1 MEWVETTGVTI
12 EEARRHALDA
22 LGVPFDDAEIEVLE
36 EAKSSMFGL
45 RKSNARVRARVRPVQ
60 ARAKAERRDR
70 PRRKGGGDRSGRND
84 NRGAKKGDGSD
95 RGGDR
100 SGRNDN
106 RGAKKGDGSNRG
118 GRAGRDGGSTGK
130 AATVAAADSR
140 SSAPKSQSNDHK
152 PAKTP
157 KHGADA
163 PQKEQAPMT
172 DDNEEIMDAAGQ
184 AAVVEEFLD
193 GLLEAFGADGDL
205 ESVALDEETYEVRAH
220 GGELGLLIGP
230 KGSTMQAVQDIAR
243 TAVQQVADGQ
253 LTGRVHIDIGGYRN
267 KRRAALAEF
276 ATRLAESVRE
286 SGQPKVLE
294 PMPPT
299 DRKVIHDAVAELDG
313 VISTSEGYDDQRHI
327 VLAPSD

>member
-1 MEWVETTGVTI
+1 MEWVETTGETI

-45 RKSNARVRARVRPVQ
+45 RKSTARVRARVRPVQ
-60 ARAKAERRDR
+60 PRAKAERRDR
-70 PRRKGGGDRSGRND
+70 SRRKSGGDRSGRND
-84 NRGAKKGDGSD
+84 KSGRKKGDGSE
-95 RGGDR
+95 
-100 SGRNDN
+100 
-106 RGAKKGDGSNRG
+106 RG
-118 GRAGRDGGSTGK
+118 GRGERARGATGKTGK
-130 AATVAAADSR
+130 AAGGSDDPRA
-140 SSAPKSQSNDHK
+140 SSPKSSSNDQK
-152 PAKTP
+152 PAKKP
-157 KHGADA
+157 KNGADA

-172 DDNEEIMDAAGQ
+172 DDNDEIMDAAGQ
-184 AAVVEEFLD
+184 AAVVEEFLE
-193 GLLEAFGADGDL
+193 GLLEAFDADGDL

-230 KGSTMQAVQDIAR
+230 KGATMQAIQDIAR

-294 PMPPT
+294 PMPAT

-313 VISTSEGYDDQRHI
+313 VISTSEGYDDRRHI

>member
-1 MEWVETTGVTI
+1 MEWVETTGDTI

-36 EAKSSMFGL
+36 EPKSSMFGL
-45 RKSNARVRARVRPVQ
+45 RKTTARVRARVRPVQ
-60 ARAKAERRDR
+60 PRAKAERRDR
-70 PRRKGGGDRSGRND
+70 SRRKNGGGRSGRSD
-84 NRGAKKGDGSD
+84 GGGRKKSGDGD
-95 RGGDR
+95 GGRGRGERGGGGTGR
-100 SGRNDN
+100 GRN
-106 RGAKKGDGSNRG
+106 
-118 GRAGRDGGSTGK
+118 
-130 AATVAAADSR
+130 ADTDAR
-140 SSAPKSQSNDHK
+140 SSSPKQKPNTTDQK
-152 PAKTP
+152 PAKSP
-157 KHGADA
+157 RNGADA
-163 PQKEQAPMT
+163 PQKEQAPMP

-193 GLLEAFGADGDL
+193 GLLEAFGAEGDL

-230 KGSTMQAVQDIAR
+230 KGATMQAVQEIAR

-294 PMPPT
+294 PMPAT

-313 VISTSEGYDDQRHI
+313 VMSTSEGYDDQRHI
-327 VLAPSD
+327 VLAPTD

>member
-1 MEWVETTGVTI
+1 MEWVETTGETI

-36 EAKSSMFGL
+36 ESKSSMFGL
-45 RKSNARVRARVRPVQ
+45 RKTPARVRARVRPVQ
-60 ARAKAERRDR
+60 PRAKAERRDR
-70 PRRKGGGDRSGRND
+70 SRRKGGGDRSGRND
-84 NRGAKKGDGSD
+84 NRGSKKSGSSD
-95 RGGDR
+95 RGSR
-100 SGRNDN
+100 SERGR
-106 RGAKKGDGSNRG
+106 
-118 GRAGRDGGSTGK
+118 GSTGK
-130 AATVAAADSR
+130 AENTAANAGDSR
-140 SSAPKSQSNDHK
+140 SSSPKSNPNENR
-152 PAKTP
+152 PAKKP
-157 KHGADA
+157 KNGADA

-172 DDNEEIMDAAGQ
+172 DDNQEIMDAAGQ

-193 GLLEAFGADGDL
+193 GLLEAFDAEGDL

-230 KGSTMQAVQDIAR
+230 KGATMHAIQDIAR

-286 SGQPKVLE
+286 SGEPKVLE
-294 PMPPT
+294 PMPAT

-313 VISTSEGYDDQRHI
+313 VVSTSEGYDDQRHI